1 MLNAA
6 DDESVY
12 MNVNLSNVSA
22 TNKVSVTDSSSK
34 VAEDNPESKGFFE
47 TLAGVFSDSQKA
59 EKAVAKSDAPDAS
72 VETKDEVVND
82 ASADSE
88 AESQAKVSAEGGEAD
103 KVASTE
109 STDELLEQSESKAA
123 GAQNGDHESKSIK
136 AELDTASRSASPDS
150 SEMTKG
156 AEATPT
162 GSESASLAAKPTQDS
177 QTNIAQTK
185 SSEQPQT
192 EQVKS
197 AMGEGQQLLGRIE
210 QANQTLQS
218 NELSVDSGK
227 ALPPESVMVS
237 AGASSVQSAR
247 LTSEQQKALAT
258 DTSVKGMETTS
269 SVDPEKV
276 MLDADGKPLVVA
288 SNASNVQHVP
298 NISQPQQ
305 GGDIPSAAQIDWSSP
320 STQAVHAEA
329 MVNAT
334 TQAAVNGQVV
344 AQGAQ
349 ALVGTEA
356 LNQAIPLETAPLESE
371 AVEVQRVALAELDII
386 DTKLAQGEPL
396 SAKEIEIIE
405 GLKSGEL
412 VADIPEQELAHF
424 VALPSDV
431 KVAMAE
437 HQATLNQSRVAASAV
452 SAQQAHQLATQ
463 DLKHAVTQANV
474 QTTVTSNA
482 DKAAAMAAMPDALV
496 AANMTPA
503 AHAGAN
509 PDLSKKAMS
518 ASLAAGTLKGTS
530 HQQDKP
536 EAQHGLAGQIQAAA
550 GQQGVTAQQQARV
563 DAAQQAQL
571 PLQLT
576 KELANEQ
583 VAEKVQMM
591 MSKNLKNLDIRLDPP
606 ELGRM
611 QIRMTMNNDLANVHF
626 TVSNPQARD
635 LIEQTLPRLREMLA
649 QQGMQLADSS
659 VQQQSSGQQQGYTAS
674 EQSGKGGSERGF
686 SGQSDENFDADVN
699 LDLNV
704 TSKRDGISFYA

>member
-1 MLNAA
+1 M
-6 DDESVY
+6 Y
-12 MNVNLSNVSA
+12 
-22 TNKVSVTDSSSK
+22 KR
-34 VAEDNPESKGFFE
+34 
-47 TLAGVFSDSQKA
+47 Q
-59 EKAVAKSDAPDAS
+59 
-72 VETKDEVVND
+72 
-82 ASADSE
+82 
-88 AESQAKVSAEGGEAD
+88 
-103 KVASTE
+103 
-109 STDELLEQSESKAA
+109 
-123 GAQNGDHESKSIK
+123 
-136 AELDTASRSASPDS
+136 
-150 SEMTKG
+150 
-156 AEATPT
+156 
-162 GSESASLAAKPTQDS
+162 
-177 QTNIAQTK
+177 
-185 SSEQPQT
+185 
-192 EQVKS
+192 
-197 AMGEGQQLLGRIE
+197 
-210 QANQTLQS
+210 
-218 NELSVDSGK
+218 
-227 ALPPESVMVS
+227 
-237 AGASSVQSAR
+237 
-247 LTSEQQKALAT
+247 
-258 DTSVKGMETTS
+258 
-269 SVDPEKV
+269 
-276 MLDADGKPLVVA
+276 
-288 SNASNVQHVP
+288 
-298 NISQPQQ
+298 
-305 GGDIPSAAQIDWSSP
+305 
-320 STQAVHAEA
+320 
-329 MVNAT
+329 
-334 TQAAVNGQVV
+334 GQVV

-349 ALVGTEA
+349 ALVGIEA
-356 LNQAIPLETAPLESE
+356 LNQATPVESE

-412 VADIPEQELAHF
+412 VADIPEQELAQF

-437 HQATLNQSRVAASAV
+437 HQATINQSRAAASAV

-509 PDLSKKAMS
+509 LDLSKKAMS
-518 ASLAAGTLKGTS
+518 ASLAAGALKGTS

-550 GQQGVTAQQQARV
+550 GQQGVSAQQQARV

>member
-136 AELDTASRSASPDS
+136 AE
-150 SEMTKG
+150 
-156 AEATPT
+156 
-162 GSESASLAAKPTQDS
+162 SASLAAKPTQDS

-237 AGASSVQSAR
+237 AGASNVQSAR
-247 LTSEQQKALAT
+247 LTSEQQNALLT
-258 DTSVKGMETTS
+258 DTSIKGMETTS

-305 GGDIPSAAQIDWSSP
+305 GGDIPSAAQIDWNSP

-349 ALVGTEA
+349 ALVGIEA
-356 LNQAIPLETAPLESE
+356 LNQAIPVESE
-371 AVEVQRVALAELDII
+371 AVVQRVALTELGII

-412 VADIPEQELAHF
+412 VADIPEQELAQF

-482 DKAAAMAAMPDALV
+482 DKAAAMPDALV
-496 AANMTPA
+496 AANMPPA
-503 AHAGAN
+503 AHAGATL
-509 PDLSKKAMS
+509 DLSKKAMS
-518 ASLAAGTLKGTS
+518 ASLAAGALKGTS
-530 HQQDKP
+530 HKQDKP

-550 GQQGVTAQQQARV
+550 GQQGVSAQQQARV

-606 ELGRM
+606 EFGRM